1 MADTAEKGSP
11 VSKTEGGQG
20 RDARAAR
27 ILARSL
33 FRDMR
38 QNGYSSPQILA
49 LATELIDLV
58 TKDMHGEGDPELL
71 GEAEAT
77 PASLRRAS

>member
-1 MADTAEKGSP
+1 MSKTGDGTAKGS
-11 VSKTEGGQG
+11 
-20 RDARAAR
+20 RAAR

-38 QNGYSSPQILA
+38 QNGYSCPQILA

-58 TKDMHGEGDPELL
+58 TKDMRGDGEIDLVVPDQTGA
-71 GEAEAT
+71 G
-77 PASLRRAS
+77 LRRAG

>member
-1 MADTAEKGSP
+1 M
-11 VSKTEGGQG
+11 SKHSEAPAG

-33 FRDMR
+33 FRDMM
-38 QNGYSSPQILA
+38 QSGYSSPQILA

-58 TKDMHGEGDPELL
+58 TKDMRGEGEPDLV
-71 GEAEAT
+71 AEVRQDA
-77 PASLRRAS
+77 ALRRVG

>member
-1 MADTAEKGSP
+1 MSEN
-11 VSKTEGGQG
+11 GQNAGG
-20 RDARAAR
+20 RDSRAAR

-38 QNGYSSPQILA
+38 QTGYSSPQILA

-58 TKDMHGEGDPELL
+58 TKDMRGEGEPDLTPEFRQ
-71 GEAEAT
+71 AA
-77 PASLRRAS
+77 ALRSVG

>member
-1 MADTAEKGSP
+1 MAQPALADVRT
-11 VSKTEGGQG
+11 T
-20 RDARAAR
+20 DARASR

-38 QNGYSSPQILA
+38 SNGYATQQILA

-58 TKDMHGEGDPELL
+58 TQDMRGEGDD
-71 GEAEAT
+71 AT
-77 PASLRRAS
+77 HRASEGVELQVVGGRS

>member
-1 MADTAEKGSP
+1 MST
-11 VSKTEGGQG
+11 KTEAPPAG

-38 QNGYSSPQILA
+38 QSGYSSPQILA

-58 TKDMHGEGDPELL
+58 TKDMRGEGEPDLVPEVRPD
-71 GEAEAT
+71 AA
-77 PASLRRAS
+77 LRRAG

>member
-1 MADTAEKGSP
+1 MTKHNEGS
-11 VSKTEGGQG
+11 VG
-20 RDARAAR
+20 RDGRAAR

-38 QNGYSSPQILA
+38 QSGYSSPQILA

-58 TKDMHGEGDPELL
+58 TKEMRGEGEPDLVPEVR
-71 GEAEAT
+71 
-77 PASLRRAS
+77 PAAGLRRVG

>member
-1 MADTAEKGSP
+1 MTKNTE
-11 VSKTEGGQG
+11 VSAG
-20 RDARAAR
+20 RAARAAR

-38 QNGYSSPQILA
+38 QSGYCSPQILA

-58 TKDMHGEGDPELL
+58 TKDMRGEGEPEL
-71 GEAEAT
+71 A
-77 PASLRRAS
+77 PAVRQAAGLRRVG